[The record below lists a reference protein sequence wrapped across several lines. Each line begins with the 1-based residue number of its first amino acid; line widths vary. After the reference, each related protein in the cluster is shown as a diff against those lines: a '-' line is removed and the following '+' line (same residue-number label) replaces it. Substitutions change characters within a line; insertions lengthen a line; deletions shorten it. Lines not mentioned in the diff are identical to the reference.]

1 MVIHFK
7 NRHSVLIWEIRK
19 QKDSCFLNQLLCKN
33 KISEYLENSDEST
46 TMLWYYAKVV
56 LRWKLISL
64 TTYINIYIFN
74 HLLKHWKNNNKIT
87 EGKQKEEINK
97 DKHRNWVSK
106 TVVLKINPEV
116 TVYFFLTE
124 SQLTQSRK
132 NKAQVN
138 NIAIN
143 NIINNHINWGK

>member
-7 NRHSVLIWEIRK
+7 NRHSLLIWEIRK

-56 LRWKLISL
+56 LRWKPIYISL

-74 HLLKHWKNNNKIT
+74 HLLKPWENNNKIN

-116 TVYFFLTE
+116 TVYFLFNRK
-124 SQLTQSRK
+124 SANPIKKKQSTS
-132 NKAQVN
+132 
-138 NIAIN
+138 
-143 NIINNHINWGK
+143 